1 MNEILEKKKLADDV
15 YWYKVKN
22 PDIARARKPG
32 QFLILRV
39 HDKGERIPLT
49 IVHSTQKEGS
59 VEIIFKVVGKSTK
72 LLAELN
78 QGGRI
83 LDMVGPLGR
92 PTHIDYYGVCV
103 MVGGG
108 IGIAPLLPITR
119 GFKKKGNKILSILGA
134 QSKSLLILEKE
145 MRQCSDTVYVVTD
158 DGSYG
163 EKGLVTD
170 VLRKICESN
179 QQIDYVIAIGPVIMM
194 KEVSKLTKKFNIKT
208 LVSLNPIMVDGTGMC
223 GGCRCYVKGESKFAC
238 IHGPE
243 FNGHEVDFD
252 KLERRLAMF
261 KKSEQQAMNHACK
274 INRG

>member
-1 MNEILEKKKLADDV
+1 MNRILEKKKLAENV
-15 YWYKVKN
+15 YWYKVEN

-49 IVHSTQKEGS
+49 IVNSTQEEGS
-59 VEIIFKVVGKSTK
+59 IEIIFQVVGKSTK
-72 LLAELN
+72 LLTELN
-78 QGGRI
+78 EGDHI
-83 LDMVGPLGR
+83 LDIAGPLGT
-92 PTHIDYYGVCV
+92 PTHIEYYGVCA
-103 MVGGG
+103 MIGGG
-108 IGIAPLLPITR
+108 IGIAPLLPIAK
-119 GFKKKGNKILSILGA
+119 GFKEKGNKIISVLGA
-134 QSKSLLILEKE
+134 RSKSLLILEEE
-145 MRQCSDTVYVVTD
+145 MRHCSDAVHVTTD

-170 VLRKICESN
+170 MLRRICESN
-179 QQIDYVIAIGPVIMM
+179 QQIDYVVAIGPVNMM
-194 KEVSKLTKKFNIKT
+194 KEVSELTKTFNIRT

-252 KLERRLAMF
+252 KLARRLTMF
-261 KKSEQQAMNHACK
+261 KESEQQAMNHACK
-274 INRG
+274 IDKD

>member
-1 MNEILEKKKLADDV
+1 MNRILEKEKLAENV
-15 YWYKVKN
+15 YWYKVEN

-49 IVHSTQKEGS
+49 IVNSTQEEGS
-59 VEIIFKVVGKSTK
+59 IEIIFQVVGKSTK

-78 QGGRI
+78 EGDHI
-83 LDMVGPLGR
+83 LDIAGPLGT
-92 PTHIDYYGVCV
+92 PTHIEYYGVCA

-108 IGIAPLLPITR
+108 IGIAPLLPIAR
-119 GFKKKGNKILSILGA
+119 GFKEKGNKIISVLGA
-134 QSKSLLILEKE
+134 RSKSLLILEEE
-145 MRQCSDTVYVVTD
+145 MRHCSDAVHVTTD

-170 VLRKICESN
+170 MLRRICESN
-179 QQIDYVIAIGPVIMM
+179 QQIDYVVAIGSVNMM
-194 KEVSKLTKKFNIKT
+194 KEVSELTKTFNIRT

-243 FNGHEVDFD
+243 FNGHEVDFE
-252 KLERRLAMF
+252 KLARRLAMF
-261 KKSEQQAMNHACK
+261 KESEKQAMNHECK
-274 INRG
+274 INKG